1 MSISTLAVSSLL
13 AQLRACAIVVGE
25 VSLLVLLV
33 AAASVLGVS
42 GQTEPYLVT
51 KARLTRSA
59 AVSATSDFNK
69 ANALVAQRAQ
79 ELNAADKALA
89 DAAAA
94 YNDALPLVNRLKN
107 TLAQKLAAK
116 DKTASVI
123 PDLQENLDAAK
134 AGVSTTNG
142 ASGTDSTD
150 LASAVA
156 NAQQRVN
163 MTAQQVEGQK
173 EALLNVN
180 SAVAKATQGTANP
193 NMTAAEAA
201 VAQAALNDKTAMAT
215 LAKQILDDMVAQA
228 KSAQQAL
235 AKLQNAANGP
245 SATAAPVA
253 DKSAVDAAQ
262 AALDAAVKADNDA
275 AAAVAQATSDVSDAQ
290 ASVPARSAAVTNAKI
305 AQSKAVAAKAS
316 ADTGAAAMKSRMDA
330 AVAVAESAEAGAKTA
345 GYSWT
350 W

>member
-1 MSISTLAVSSLL
+1 MAFSK
-13 AQLRACAIVVGE
+13 
-25 VSLLVLLV
+25 VSLFVLLI
-33 AAASVLGVS
+33 AAACVLCVS

-51 KARLTRSA
+51 KARLTRAA
-59 AVSATSDFNK
+59 AVSATNDYDK

-79 ELNAADKALA
+79 ELNDANNALA

-94 YNDALPLVNRLKN
+94 YNDALPLVNRLKA
-107 TLAQKLAAK
+107 TLAQKISAK

-123 PDLQENLDAAK
+123 PGLQDNLDAAK
-134 AGVSTTNG
+134 AGLAKSNA

-150 LASAVA
+150 ALA

-163 MTAQQVEGQK
+163 MTAQQVDRQK
-173 EALLNVN
+173 ETLVSVN
-180 SAVAKATQGTANP
+180 SLVEKAAARVAANP
-193 NMTAAEAA
+193 NMTAAEADA
-201 VAQAALNDKTAMAT
+201 AQAALDDKTALQT

-235 AKLQNAANGP
+235 AKAQDAASNPDSTG
-245 SATAAPVA
+245 SAPGGQ
-253 DKSAVDAAQ
+253 SAVDAAQ

-275 AAAVAQATSDVSDAQ
+275 AAAVAQATSDVNDAL
-290 ASVPARSAAVTNAKI
+290 ASVPAKSAAVNSAKI
-305 AQSKAVAAKAS
+305 AQSKAVIAKTS
-316 ADTGAAAMKSRMDA
+316 ADNNAAAMKSRMDA
-330 AVAVAESAEAGAKTA
+330 AVAVAESAESAAKNA